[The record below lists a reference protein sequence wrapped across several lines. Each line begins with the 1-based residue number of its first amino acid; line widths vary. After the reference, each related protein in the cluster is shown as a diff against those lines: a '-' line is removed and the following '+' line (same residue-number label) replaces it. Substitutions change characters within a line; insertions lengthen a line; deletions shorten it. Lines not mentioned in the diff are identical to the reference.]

1 VTPRPPRSEAEPG
14 FGLDGKVAIV
24 TGGGRNIGRE
34 ICLVLAERGCDVVVN
49 ARTNRDECEA
59 VASAVKA
66 LGRRGLAITADVA
79 DAAAVNAMVARAAA
93 ELGRIDVLVNAASP
107 RGRSGLLQTTDEEW
121 ALLKGGIV
129 DGPINTSR
137 AVVPHM
143 LARGGGSIVNFVGSV
158 AYTGTYPH
166 MAAAKAAVIGL
177 TRGLAREY
185 GPKGI
190 RVNCVVPTMIDT
202 GATRDQKRV
211 AKEIELTLLGR
222 LGTPREVAN
231 AVAFLA
237 SDLASYITGQAL
249 HVNGGQLMP

>member
-1 VTPRPPRSEAEPG
+1 MTFCLE
-14 FGLDGKVAIV
+14 GKVAIV

-34 ICLVLAERGCDVVVN
+34 ICLVLAENGCDVVVN
-49 ARTNRDECEA
+49 VRTNQGEGQA
-59 VASAVKA
+59 VADEVTA
-66 LGRRGLAITADVA
+66 LGRRAIAIAADVA
-79 DAAAVNAMVARAAA
+79 DASAVRSMVERAAR

-107 RGRSGLLQTTDEEW
+107 RGRSGLLETSDEEW
-121 ALLKGGIV
+121 AVLKGGIV

-137 AVVPHM
+137 AVVPHL
-143 LARGGGSIVNFVGSV
+143 LARGGGSIVNIVGAV

-166 MAAAKAAVIGL
+166 MAAAKAAVVGL

-185 GPKGI
+185 GTAGI

-202 GATRDQKRV
+202 GAKRDQARV

-222 LGTPREVAN
+222 LGKPREVAN

-237 SDLASYITGQAL
+237 SDLASYVTGQAL

>member
-1 VTPRPPRSEAEPG
+1 MTL
-14 FGLDGKVAIV
+14 GLDGKVAIV
-24 TGGGRNIGRE
+24 TGGGRHIGRE
-34 ICLVLAERGCDVVVN
+34 ICLVLAEHGCDVVVVT
-49 ARTNRDECEA
+49 RTNRDEGEA
-59 VASAVKA
+59 VAAAVREK
-66 LGRRGLAITADVA
+66 GRRGLAVRADVA
-79 DAAAVNAMVARAAA
+79 DAAAVRTMVDHAAK

-107 RGRSGLLQTTDEEW
+107 RGRSGLLETTDEEW
-121 ALLKGGIV
+121 TLLKGGIV

-143 LARGGGSIVNFVGSV
+143 LAGGGGSIVNFVGAV

-166 MAAAKAAVIGL
+166 MAAAKAAVVGL

-190 RVNCVVPTMIDT
+190 RVNCVVPSMIDT
-202 GATRDQKRV
+202 GAARDPKRV

-237 SDLASYITGQAL
+237 SDAASYITGQAL

>member
-1 VTPRPPRSEAEPG
+1 MTM
-14 FGLDGKVAIV
+14 GLDGKVAIV

-34 ICLVLAERGCDVVVN
+34 ICLVLAENGCDVVVN
-49 ARTNRDECEA
+49 VRTNLAEGQA
-59 VASAVKA
+59 VADEVKA
-66 LGRRGLAITADVA
+66 LGRRAIAVAADVG
-79 DAAAVNAMVARAAA
+79 DASAVNAMVQRAAA
-93 ELGRIDVLVNAASP
+93 ELGHLDVLVNAASP
-107 RGRSGLLQTTDEEW
+107 RGRSGLLETSDEEW
-121 ALLKGGIV
+121 ALLKDGII

-137 AVVPHM
+137 AIVPH
-143 LARGGGSIVNFVGSV
+143 LLERGGGSIVSIVGAV

-166 MAAAKAAVIGL
+166 MATAKAAVIGL

-185 GPKGI
+185 GKAGI

-202 GATRDQKRV
+202 GAARDPGRV

-237 SDLASYITGQAL
+237 SDLASYVTGQAL

>member
-1 VTPRPPRSEAEPG
+1 MTM
-14 FGLDGKVAIV
+14 GLDGKVAIV

-34 ICLVLAERGCDVVVN
+34 ICLVLAEHGCDVVVN
-49 ARTNRDECEA
+49 ARTNLAECEA
-59 VASAVKA
+59 VVAAVRAK
-66 LGRRGLAITADVA
+66 GRRGLAVTADVA
-79 DAAAVNAMVARAAA
+79 DLSAVRSMVERAAA

-107 RGRSGLLQTTDEEW
+107 RGRSGLLETSDEEW

-137 AVVPHM
+137 AVVPH
-143 LARGGGSIVNFVGSV
+143 LLERGGGSIVNIVGAV

-185 GPKGI
+185 GTAGI

-202 GATRDQKRV
+202 GAARDPKRV
-211 AKEIELTLLGR
+211 AREIELTLLGR

>member
-1 VTPRPPRSEAEPG
+1 MTL
-14 FGLDGKVAIV
+14 GLEGKVALV

-34 ICLVLAERGCDVVVN
+34 ICLVLAERGCDVIVN
-49 ARTNRDECEA
+49 ARTNIAEARSVADEA
-59 VASAVKA
+59 KA
-66 LGRRGLAITADVA
+66 LGRRAVALTADVS
-79 DAAAVNAMVARAAA
+79 DPAAVRSMVEGAAS
-93 ELGRIDVLVNAASP
+93 ELGHIDVLVNAASP
-107 RGRSGLLQTTDEEW
+107 RGRSGLLDTTDEEW

-137 AVVPHM
+137 AVVPLM
-143 LARGGGSIVNFVGSV
+143 LARGGGSIVNIVGAV

-202 GATRDQKRV
+202 GASRDPKRV